1 MQIDYNKTTPIL
13 MTMLAWITGLIL
25 AGVPRIR

>member
-1 MQIDYNKTTPIL
+1 MDQKNAAPIL

>member
-1 MQIDYNKTTPIL
+1 MAMDPKKGAPIL
-13 MTMLAWITGLIL
+13 MTMLAWITGLIF

>member
-1 MQIDYNKTTPIL
+1 MDQKIVALIL
-13 MTMLAWITGLIL
+13 LRMLAWITGLIL

>member
-1 MQIDYNKTTPIL
+1 MAMDRKKVAPIL